1 MSLVIG
7 VDVGGTFTDAVLI
20 DDQGGVAAAK
30 VPSTPPDYSSGVL
43 DVLRAL
49 AEHRGESLEAMLAS
63 AHHLAHGTT
72 SSLNA
77 LVMRQV
83 PRVGF
88 LTTVGHRDSIFIMNV
103 EGRYLGRSSDE
114 LQDVMR
120 QSKAHA
126 LLPKRLALE
135 VTERMDRDG
144 RVVVPLEEDSARDA
158 IRTLVDAGVEAIAV
172 SLLWSFRN
180 PAHEERLRELVREI
194 EPDMFVALSSEVS
207 PRIREFARSATTIMS
222 AQIGP
227 GLRDYLGNLE
237 AALRDRGLASPLLIM
252 QGNGGA
258 VAAAQAPRTAI
269 STVGSILTGGVVG
282 ANALARQLGH
292 SNVIT
297 TDVGG
302 TTFLVGLIV
311 EGEPVRASN
320 TIINHYPVNVPTLKV
335 HAIGSGGGAVAWLD
349 AGGNLQVGPHSAQAV
364 PGPACYDQ
372 GGTEP
377 TNTDANLVLGIL
389 SDRGLIGGRKAL
401 SVKAAREAIRSRIAE
416 PLGLTVEQAA
426 AAIYAVQ
433 NSQTGDL
440 LRKAVVEA
448 GHDPRN
454 FVLYAFG
461 GAGPAHAAMYAAE
474 VGVGK
479 VVVPLGQVASAFSAY
494 GLATSNVVLAAELSD
509 PSNIPLDPLHTTEN
523 FARLE
528 EQVVNGLQRQ
538 GLDYASIETDRELD
552 MRYTAQL
559 AEVTTPIEPGDL
571 DAAALEQAVLRFE
584 QRYSELYG
592 AGSGFS
598 AAGIQAITCRVRA
611 TGVLPFS
618 CELPEVKAAESAD
631 ASPARAGT
639 RPGCLDGRMG
649 YVETDVYDYQGL
661 RSGHVLSGPAVVELP
676 TTTVVVPAGTT
687 GTVDHLGNLTIT
699 LKQESLHAH
708 DRSWFRSLPEQ
719 ADRRRG
725 VQATAAFVPPGARC
739 HPGAARRGRPAYL
752 RSGTPPAL
760 VRH

>member
-1 MSLVIG
+1 MSLVMG

-20 DDQGGVAAAK
+20 DDQGGIAAAK
-30 VPSTPPDYSSGVL
+30 VPSTPPDYSRGVL
-43 DVLRAL
+43 DVLGAL
-49 AEHRGESLEAMLAS
+49 AEHRGESLEVMLAS
-63 AHHLAHGTT
+63 VHHLAHGTT

-77 LVMRQV
+77 LVTRNV
-83 PRVGF
+83 PQVGF

-103 EGRYLGRSSDE
+103 EGRYLGRSPDE

-120 QSKAHA
+120 QSKAHT

-135 VTERMDRDG
+135 VTERIDRDG
-144 RVVVPLEEDSARDA
+144 RVIVPLDEDAARDA
-158 IRTLVDAGVEAIAV
+158 IWTLVNAEVEAIAV

-180 PAHEERLRELVREI
+180 PAHEERLRELVHEI
-194 EPDMFVALSSEVS
+194 APDMFVALSNEVS

-237 AALRDRGLASPLLIM
+237 ATLRDRGLAGPLLVM
-252 QGNGGA
+252 QSNGGA
-258 VAAAQAPRTAI
+258 VAAAEAPRTAI
-269 STVGSILTGGVVG
+269 STVGSVLTGGVVG
-282 ANALARQLGH
+282 ANALAHQLGH
-292 SNVIT
+292 SNVIA

-311 EGEPVRASN
+311 DGEPVRASN
-320 TIINHYPVNVPTLKV
+320 TIINHHPVNVPTLEV

-349 AGGNLQVGPHSAQAV
+349 AGGNLQVGPHSAGAV

-389 SDRGLIGGRKAL
+389 SSRGLIGGRKAL
-401 SVKAAREAIRSRIAE
+401 SVEAAREAIRSRIAE

-440 LRKAVVEA
+440 LRKTVVEA
-448 GHDPRN
+448 GHDPRD

-494 GLATSNVVLAAELSD
+494 GLASSDVVLAAELSD
-509 PSNIPLDPLHTTEN
+509 PSNVPLDQRQTAEN

-528 EQVVNGLQRQ
+528 EQVVEGLRRQ
-538 GLDYASIETDRELD
+538 GLDYASIEVERELD

-559 AEVTTPIEPGDL
+559 AEVTTPVDHGDL
-571 DAAALEQAVLRFE
+571 DEAALGRAVSSFE
-584 QRYSELYG
+584 QRYAELYG

-598 AAGIQAITCRVRA
+598 AAGIQAITYRVRA

-618 CELPEVKAAESAD
+618 STLPEVKSAD
-631 ASPARAGT
+631 SSDAGT
-639 RPGCLDGRMG
+639 ARVGTRSICLDGRVG

-661 RSGHVLSGPAVVELP
+661 RSGHVLQGPAVVELP
-676 TTTVVVPAGTT
+676 TTTVVVPARTAGA
-687 GTVDHLGNLTIT
+687 VDHLGNLTIT
-699 LKQESLHAH
+699 AK
-708 DRSWFRSLPEQ
+708 
-719 ADRRRG
+719 
-725 VQATAAFVPPGARC
+725 
-739 HPGAARRGRPAYL
+739 
-752 RSGTPPAL
+752 
-760 VRH
+760 